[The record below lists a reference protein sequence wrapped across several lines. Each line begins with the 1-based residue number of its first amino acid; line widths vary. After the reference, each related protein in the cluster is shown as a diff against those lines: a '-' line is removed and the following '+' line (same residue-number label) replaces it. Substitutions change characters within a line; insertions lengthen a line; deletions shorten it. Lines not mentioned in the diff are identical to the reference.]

1 MNLYEEFYSL
11 VVEMLTEFG
20 TKATLSGTAPDA
32 AVLAAKRAG
41 RAAPKGQQAAGRP
54 TLAVVAP
61 MQLEGDN
68 GRLEMRSVATML
80 LEPHEGET
88 LTIGTGKPWLI
99 GTVTQVAP
107 QGQAIVFMAEVS

>member
-1 MNLYEEFYSL
+1 MNVYEEFHPL
-11 VVEMLTEFG
+11 VVELLEEFG

-41 RAAPKGQQAAGRP
+41 RALPKGQQAAGRP
-54 TLAVVAP
+54 TLAVVTP
-61 MQLEGDN
+61 VKREGDN

-88 LTIGTGKPWLI
+88 LTIGSDTWNI
-99 GTVTQVAP
+99 GSVTRVAP
-107 QGQAIVFMAEVS
+107 QGKAIVYMADVS